1 MVGVYAKWVFYWNST
16 VRNNTSVCNDIVAN
30 HANKNV
36 ISDVEMIRK
45 NEDKLKKK
53 FSDLLIKVEK
63 ALQAKNNIHDVRRF
77 LTTFFKCDFSRTSD
91 LEEMFSTVTLKELW
105 DYQNHSPV
113 EELADHFLQGDQEV
127 VSLIRDYK
135 ARLTAFCVTTKLI
148 DYVEYKN
155 ITAEDSSDEESD
167 WSCPPKFDKS
177 QFRKI
182 KVVLKLDRKVSE
194 LSLNYVHQLW
204 RSFAEEYDIPSL
216 TAVLDRVFSGSL
228 IITWKVP
235 SHLAEQVVPRSKF
248 FRKNNI
254 VLVYIDNIVIYDERE
269 MVSMSQS

>member
-1 MVGVYAKWVFYWNST
+1 M
-16 VRNNTSVCNDIVAN
+16 C
-30 HANKNV
+30 
-36 ISDVEMIRK
+36 SDVEMIRT
-45 NEDKLKKK
+45 NEEEIKKT
-53 FSDLLIKVEK
+53 FSELLIKVEK
-63 ALQAKNNIHDVRRF
+63 ALQARSNIHEVRRF
-77 LTTFFKCDFSRTSD
+77 LTTFFKCEFSETSN
-91 LEEMFSTVTLKELW
+91 LEKMFSTVTLKELW
-105 DYQNHSPV
+105 DYQHYSPV
-113 EELADHFLQGDQEV
+113 EKLADHFLQSDQEL
-127 VSLIRDYK
+127 VSLIKAYK
-135 ARLTAFCVTTKLI
+135 ARLTGFCLTTKLI

-155 ITAEDSSDEESD
+155 ISADDSSDEESD
-167 WSCPPKFDKS
+167 QSCPPKLDKS

-235 SHLAEQVVPRSKF
+235 SHLAELVVPRSKF

-254 VLVYIDNIVIYDERE
+254 VLVCIDDVIIYDEKE
-269 MVSMSQS
+269 MVSVSRS